1 MKIEL
6 VFPNLPKDIKDAIA
20 DIHIENQSEADA
32 PSVRITSKRIGP
44 FTISKSQ
51 PSFTTELDLNLDQ
64 NIPNNID
71 DLSLLV
77 RVHSGAADEQPIE
90 FLNTTTTPLP
100 KNPSASLRIV
110 LSRIR

>member
-6 VFPNLPKDIKDAIA
+6 VFPNLSNDIKDAIA

-32 PSVRITSKRIGP
+32 PSLRITSKRIGP
-44 FTISKSQ
+44 FTVSKSQ
-51 PSFTTELDLNLDQ
+51 PSFITNLDLNLDQ
-64 NIPNNID
+64 NIPSNVE

-77 RVHSGAADEQPIE
+77 RVKSRTADEQPIE
-90 FLNTTTTPLP
+90 FLNTTTTSLP